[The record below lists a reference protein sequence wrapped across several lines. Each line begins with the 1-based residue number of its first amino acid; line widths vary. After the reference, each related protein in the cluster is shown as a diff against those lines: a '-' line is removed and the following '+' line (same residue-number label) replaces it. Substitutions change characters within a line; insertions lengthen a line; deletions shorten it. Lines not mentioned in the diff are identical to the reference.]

1 MSLLNKA
8 RVSASR
14 LDDAQ
19 TPDARSIFI
28 PSILNRQSL
37 NQPVTNNPRLQP
49 PTHSSFARPRPKSKK
64 MASNGSASTPA
75 APAGPH
81 APLSRT
87 ALAATS
93 IPQRERPP
101 PTTDLSA
108 GTSLQLGD
116 FAASP
121 ALSISQT
128 RYLVDTIMQARRNA
142 GKRFAETE

>member
-1 MSLLNKA
+1 
-8 RVSASR
+8 
-14 LDDAQ
+14 
-19 TPDARSIFI
+19 
-28 PSILNRQSL
+28 
-37 NQPVTNNPRLQP
+37 
-49 PTHSSFARPRPKSKK
+49 
-64 MASNGSASTPA
+64 MASNGTSPA
-75 APAGPH
+75 APSAAGGPAPSSAPQA

-108 GTSLQLGD
+108 GTALQLGD

-128 RYLVDTIMQARRNA
+128 RYLVETIMQARRNA

>member
-1 MSLLNKA
+1 
-8 RVSASR
+8 
-14 LDDAQ
+14 
-19 TPDARSIFI
+19 
-28 PSILNRQSL
+28 
-37 NQPVTNNPRLQP
+37 
-49 PTHSSFARPRPKSKK
+49 
-64 MASNGSASTPA
+64 MASNGTAPSGA
-75 APAGPH
+75 APPTGGTH

-87 ALAATS
+87 AIAATT

-108 GTSLQLGD
+108 GTSLHLGD

-128 RYLVDTIMQARRNA
+128 RYLVETIMQSRRTA